1 LIKVTQI
8 ESQNE
13 SEVIQ
18 EIMSSISK
26 YDDQSAFKK
35 FFDIYYP
42 KLLNYA
48 HYILESRQ
56 DADEVVSGLFVKMW
70 DQRKK
75 LPDIKNLDAYLYTST
90 KNLSYNYLRDNKEFF
105 LKTLEVNE
113 CKFIPSLENPEK
125 QYLDM
130 ELKEKILEAMEELPP
145 RCKLIFR
152 MVREDGLKYA
162 EVATLLELSVK
173 TVEVQMG
180 RAFSKMRAEL
190 LPFIQN
196 EDIKLNFLND
206 KRVG

>member
-1 LIKVTQI
+1 MIKVTQI
-8 ESQNE
+8 ETQNE
-13 SEVIQ
+13 SESIQ
-18 EIMSSISK
+18 KIVFSISK

-35 FFDIYYP
+35 FFDIFYP

-56 DADEVVSGLFVKMW
+56 DADEVVSGLFVKIW

-75 LPDIKNLDAYLYTST
+75 LPDIINLDAYLYTSI
-90 KNLSYNYLRDNKEFF
+90 KNLCYNYLRDNKEFF
-105 LKTLEVNE
+105 LKALEVNE
-113 CKFIPSLENPEK
+113 CKFIPALENPEK

-130 ELKEKILEAMEELPP
+130 ELKEKILAAIEELPP

-196 EDIKLNFLND
+196 EDIKVNFLND

>member
-1 LIKVTQI
+1 MIKVTQI

>member
-1 LIKVTQI
+1 MIKVTQI
-8 ESQNE
+8 EAQNE
-13 SEVIQ
+13 PEAIQ
-18 EIMSSISK
+18 EIVSSISK
-26 YDDQSAFKK
+26 YDDQTAFKK

-48 HYILESRQ
+48 YYILESRQ
-56 DADEVVSGLFVKMW
+56 DADEVVSGLFVKIW

-75 LPDIKNLDAYLYTST
+75 LPDIKNLDAYLYTSI
-90 KNLSYNYLRDNKEFF
+90 KNLCYNYLRDNKESF
-105 LKTLEVNE
+105 LKTLEVIE
-113 CKFIPSLENPEK
+113 CKFIPALENPEK

>member
-206 KRVG
+206 EKVG